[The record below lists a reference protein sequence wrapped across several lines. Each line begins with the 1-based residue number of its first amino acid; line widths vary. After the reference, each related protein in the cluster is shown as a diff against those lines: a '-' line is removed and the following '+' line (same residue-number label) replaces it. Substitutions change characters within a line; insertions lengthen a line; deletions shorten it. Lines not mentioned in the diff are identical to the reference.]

1 MFWVIVVAMAVVVG
15 GAALVA
21 LGGGGSLPEAVHDRI
36 AARLPQERPLS
47 RDDVDG
53 IRLPMAVRGYRMDEV
68 DDVLDR
74 LAYDLEARD
83 TRIAILEQEVAA
95 RWSAATTPADEPAAH
110 DGAAPP
116 VEAPADDLPGP
127 VAQDGEQ
134 PEQAEPAEHPEHAES
149 PAEGEQLEEVDEG
162 ELLVGRTLI
171 VPFQQTDSRF
181 GSSAREPAAGFGDGT
196 GTADDD
202 EGPERGA

>member
-47 RDDVDG
+47 RQDVDG

-74 LAYDLEARD
+74 LGAELAYRDSRIAELEAAAAGQDAGARD
-83 TRIAILEQEVAA
+83 AADGVADGATDDGADGPQEAARQPGQAGALVGAQQAAERPLRAREERAGAGGPHGATAVGPVPTVLDTPERAEQE
-95 RWSAATTPADEPAAH
+95 
-110 DGAAPP
+110 
-116 VEAPADDLPGP
+116 
-127 VAQDGEQ
+127 
-134 PEQAEPAEHPEHAES
+134 
-149 PAEGEQLEEVDEG
+149 
-162 ELLVGRTLI
+162 
-171 VPFQQTDSRF
+171 
-181 GSSAREPAAGFGDGT
+181 
-196 GTADDD
+196 
-202 EGPERGA
+202 

>member
-53 IRLPMAVRGYRMDEV
+53 IRMPMALRGYRMDEV

-74 LAYDLEARD
+74 LGAELAYRD
-83 TRIAILEQEVAA
+83 TRIAELEAAVAVGEGVQA
-95 RWSAATTPADEPAAH
+95 GGGQGSEP
-110 DGAAPP
+110 
-116 VEAPADDLPGP
+116 LPGLEDFAKVVEQHAEQP
-127 VAQDGEQ
+127 AHPGGEQ
-134 PEQAEPAEHPEHAES
+134 A
-149 PAEGEQLEEVDEG
+149 
-162 ELLVGRTLI
+162 
-171 VPFQQTDSRF
+171 
-181 GSSAREPAAGFGDGT
+181 
-196 GTADDD
+196 
-202 EGPERGA
+202 